1 MGYIVEINYFN
12 SFWNKKV
19 TPNNQGQLVNWDAGA
34 VNYIGYAYNTPLW
47 PGLPWNPTNYPTY
60 PQSITDNSANW
71 FIEESRIFGGYNNT
85 STDYGVRAYLVEN
98 TSSQQVR
105 GSSIIYSGVFNNR
118 TGVNKTNVFSIG
130 DNITTS
136 LNPEDGTIQKIYSED
151 TNLIVLQENK
161 SQRILIDKDTIYTTE
176 GGTQTQTA
184 KTVVGQTIPYLG
196 EYGISTNPE
205 SFAIY
210 GGRKYYAD
218 KNRNA
223 ILRLSRDGITEISSY
238 GMKDYF
244 RDELN
249 LISDSFKRCS
259 YSYDIEN
266 VVGTEPTY
274 LTFLDTDV
282 TTPFELGMKVEFPT
296 PDGNEYIINEI
307 AKDSPVAGKQTIRVS
322 PDYSYIG
329 VPTLSNGDTVTFV
342 KFIKDKIVGGWDNH
356 NQNYVISLQQN
367 NCTEDTSDY
376 NTLSF
381 DETINGWNSFYT
393 YKPNF
398 IYSLK
403 GKYYTSVNSSIWKQ
417 WDNTS
422 DNNRSSFYGVAAS
435 NDASKAYIDF
445 IVNPNPSIV
454 KNFQTVS
461 YEGSSGWKIDVFES
475 DIEQANTEW
484 RSTAPFNPVSNGWIE
499 NKDISNQ
506 IYSYVQGRYETA
518 TPGNTGTS
526 AVTPPFSYAGFHRK
540 ENRYV
545 ANLVSNSAVRAGE
558 VVYGNSMSGI
568 KGYFATARI
577 TTDNV
582 TQPGGPKELFS
593 VGTSFA
599 RSS

>member
-1 MGYIVEINYFN
+1 MGYIIEINYFN
-12 SFWNKKV
+12 TFWNKKV
-19 TPNNQGQLVNWDAGA
+19 TPNNQGQLVYWGGGSS
-34 VNYIGYAYNTPLW
+34 NYIGYPNNIPLW
-47 PGLPWNPTNYPTY
+47 PGLPWDPDYYPPY

-98 TSSQQVR
+98 ISNQQTR
-105 GSSIIYSGVFNNR
+105 GSSLIYSGVFNNR

-223 ILRLSRDGITEISSY
+223 ILRLSRDGVTEISSY

-249 LISDSFKRCS
+249 LISDSFKRCT
-259 YSYDIEN
+259 YSYVMESAT
-266 VVGTEPTY
+266 VEPTVI
-274 LTFLDTDV
+274 TFDDSVV
-282 TTPFELGMKVEFPT
+282 TTDFELGMKVEFPT
-296 PDGNEYIINEI
+296 PDGTEYSIQQIV
-307 AKDSPVAGKQTIRVS
+307 KDYPSVGKQSVFIL
-322 PDYSYIG
+322 PQYAHIG
-329 VPTLSNGDTVTFV
+329 YTPLVPGDTITFV

-356 NQNYVISLQQN
+356 NQNYVISMQQN
-367 NCTEDTSDY
+367 NCTEATSYYD
-376 NTLSF
+376 TLSF
-381 DETINGWNSFYT
+381 DETVKGWNSFYT

-403 GKYYTSVNSSIWKQ
+403 GKYYTSINSSIWKQ

-422 DNNRSSFYGVAAS
+422 DNNRSSFYGVAS
-435 NDASKAYIDF
+435 NNDASKAYIDF
-445 IVNPNPSIV
+445 IVNPNPSVV

-461 YEGSSGWKIDVFES
+461 YEGSSGWKMDVFES

-506 IYSYVQGRYETA
+506 IYSYVQGRYETL
-518 TPGNTGTS
+518 TPTNTGIN
-526 AVTPPFSYAGFHRK
+526 AVNPPFSYAGFHRK

-545 ANLVSNSAVRAGE
+545 SNLVSNSAVRAGE
-558 VVYGNSMSGI
+558 VVYGSSMSGI

-593 VGTSFA
+593 VGTSFV

>member
-12 SFWNKKV
+12 TFWNKKV
-19 TPNNQGQLVNWDAGA
+19 TPNNDGQLVNWAAGTS
-34 VNYIGYAYNTPLW
+34 NYIGYAYNIPLW

-60 PQSITDNSANW
+60 PQSITDNNANW

-98 TSSQQVR
+98 TSSQQTR
-105 GSSIIYSGVFNNR
+105 GSSLIYSGVFNNR
-118 TGVNKTNVFSIG
+118 TGINKTNVFSIG

-184 KTVVGQTIPYLG
+184 KTVIGQTIPYLG

-205 SFAIY
+205 SFAVY

-249 LISDSFKRCS
+249 LISDSFKRCA
-259 YSYDIEN
+259 YSYAIEN
-266 VVGTEPTY
+266 VISQEPTR
-274 LTFLDTDV
+274 LTFSDADV
-282 TTPFELGMKVEFPT
+282 TTPFELGMKVEFPI

-307 AKDSPVAGKQTIRVS
+307 AKDFPTAGKTSIRTT
-322 PDYSYIG
+322 PNYSYLG
-329 VPTLSNGDTVTFV
+329 VPTLANGDIVTFV

-356 NQNYVISLQQN
+356 NQNYVISMQQN
-367 NCTEDTSDY
+367 NCTEATSYYD
-376 NTLSF
+376 TLSF
-381 DETINGWNSFYT
+381 DETVKGWNSFYT

-403 GKYYTSVNSSIWKQ
+403 GKYYTSINSSIWKQ

-422 DNNRSSFYGVAAS
+422 DNNRSSFYGVSSS

-445 IVNPNPSIV
+445 IVNPNPSVV

-461 YEGSSGWKIDVFES
+461 YEGSSGWKMDVFES

-506 IYSYVQGRYETA
+506 IYSYVQGRYETL
-518 TPGNTGTS
+518 TPANTGIN

-545 ANLVSNSAVRAGE
+545 SNLVSNSTVRAGE

-593 VGTSFA
+593 VGTSFV

>member
-1 MGYIVEINYFN
+1 MGYIIEINYFN

-19 TPNNQGQLVNWDAGA
+19 THDNEGQLVNWAGG
-34 VNYIGYAYNTPLW
+34 VLNYIGYAYNTPLW

-60 PQSITDNSANW
+60 PQSIEDNSANW

-85 STDYGVRAYLVEN
+85 STDYGVRAYITDTDN
-98 TSSQQVR
+98 IQQIR

-118 TGVNKTNVFSIG
+118 TGINKTNVFSIG
-130 DNITTS
+130 DNVTTS
-136 LNPEDGTIQKIYSED
+136 LNPEDGTIQKLYSED

-161 SQRILIDKDTIYTTE
+161 SQRILIDKDTIYTSE
-176 GGTQTQTA
+176 GGTQTQSA
-184 KTVVGQTIPYLG
+184 KAVIGQTIPYLG
-196 EYGISTNPE
+196 EYGISKNPE
-205 SFAIY
+205 SFAVY
-210 GGRKYYAD
+210 GGRKYYSD

-223 ILRLSRDGITEISSY
+223 ILRLSRDGITEVSEY

-249 LISDSFKRCS
+249 EISDNFKRCS
-259 YSYDIEN
+259 YNYAIEN
-266 VVGTEPTY
+266 VISVEPTA
-274 LTFLDTDV
+274 LTFSDVDV

-296 PDGNEYIINEI
+296 PNGIDYLITEIIPDFPI
-307 AKDSPVAGKQTIRVS
+307 AGKQTIVIN
-322 PDYSYIG
+322 PPYSYIG
-329 VPTLSNGDTVTFV
+329 VPTLQAGDIVTFV
-342 KFIKDKIVGGWDNH
+342 TYIKDKIVGGWDNH
-356 NQNYVISLQQN
+356 NKNYVVSIQQN
-367 NCTEDTSDY
+367 NCGEDTSYY

-381 DETINGWNSFYT
+381 DEAVNGWNSFYT

-403 GKYYTSVNSSIWKQ
+403 GNYYTSINSSIWKQ

-422 DNNRSSFYGVAAS
+422 DNNRSSFYGVAS
-435 NDASKAYIDF
+435 DNDASKAYIDF

-461 YEGSSGWKIDVFES
+461 YEGSNGWKMDVFES

-506 IYSYVQGRYETA
+506 IYSYVQGRYETL
-518 TPGNTGTS
+518 TPTNTGIS

-558 VVYGNSMSGI
+558 VIYGSSMSGI

-593 VGTSFA
+593 VGTSFV